1 MKTKIFI
8 LGLLAAVLAMGFA
21 AGDALA
27 NGAITGSVI
36 DADGEP
42 VAGAIVSIM
51 GQAHQRGERPFRVR
65 LETNENGTFGVRDVP
80 AGRYG
85 ITAGAREVGMARVR
99 AAVQDGEVTEVEL
112 QLQGRGGR
120 GGGDDE
126 ERPEPGSVV
135 GQVVN
140 ADGEPVA
147 GAIVALVSLERRN
160 HRGRHRGMRTRTAED
175 GTYSFENAPAGN
187 YRAMA
192 WARGVGRARTDLEV
206 VAGEETEVDLTL
218 QGR

>member
-8 LGLLAAVLAMGFA
+8 LGLLAAVLALGFGA
-21 AGDALA
+21 NDALA
-27 NGAITGSVI
+27 NGAIIGAVI

-42 VAGAIVSIM
+42 VAGAIVSIK
-51 GQAHQRGERPFRVR
+51 GQARRRGERPFRVR
-65 LETNENGTFGVRDVP
+65 LETNEDGTFGVRDVP

-85 ITAGAREVGMARVR
+85 VTAGARELGMARARV
-99 AAVQDGEVTEVEL
+99 AVQDNEVSNVEL
-112 QLQGRGGR
+112 QLRGRR
-120 GGGDDE
+120 GGDDE